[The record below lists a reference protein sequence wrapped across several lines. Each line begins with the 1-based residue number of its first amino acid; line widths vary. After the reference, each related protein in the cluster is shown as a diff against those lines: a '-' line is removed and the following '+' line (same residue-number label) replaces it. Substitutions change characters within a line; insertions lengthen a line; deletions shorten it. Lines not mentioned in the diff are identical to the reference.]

1 MGDDTSVRVAVRV
14 RPLIP
19 REVIDM
25 CHACTSVASREPQIW
40 VGKDKAF
47 TFDHV
52 FDSPTHQDRVYD
64 TCVKGLVEGCFDGY
78 NATVLAYGQTGSG
91 KTYTMGTGYGLH
103 INEHEQGI
111 IPRAVAHLF
120 EGIAQRQADA
130 REKGAPVPDFK
141 VHVQF
146 MELYNEEIFDLLNSG
161 KDMDDRGRKSH
172 IKIHEDVKGE
182 IYTVGVAT
190 KTVQNAEQVM
200 KCLESGALSRTTAST
215 AMNVQSS
222 RSHAIFTLH
231 IKQQRVV
238 AMPPLE
244 AAEDDDNSGE
254 LSGENGTSSMSE
266 FETLTAKFHFVDLAG
281 SERLKRTG
289 ATGDRAKEGIS
300 INCGLLALG
309 NVISALGD
317 ASGKVSH
324 VPYRDSKLTRLLQ
337 DSLGGNSRTLMIACV
352 SPCDRDF
359 METLNT
365 LRYANR
371 AKNIKNKITVNQ
383 DKSSQTIALLRRE
396 IQDLQLELMEYKQAS
411 ATGKR
416 LVGEDGVEQVNDM
429 FYENTMLQTENGNFR
444 TRVKALQETVER
456 LTVKNTELLAEQ
468 AAASWVGR
476 EGSEDVKVLIQGYLK
491 EVEELRSKL
500 MESEEVCTQLRKQL
514 QRSQAR
520 ASLSPTATV
529 AVSGVYDVGAEV
541 EEASVDDVLAEAKRD
556 VESLRRKTKHLSRA
570 QRDEEDGEKKSDA
583 DEDTAEANGND
594 ESSESE
600 AELEEDAIFNGE
612 REKDF
617 AARFWIPCSSLSTIR
632 KVNKSISSLR
642 RLVHRSN
649 KEKTYSKDLAN
660 LTTEIS
666 CKQKLI
672 EQLEQSQ
679 RRLHT
684 MRMHYEEKLVQLQ
697 QRIRETEIERD
708 RILSTMGGGGA
719 SKDSEEKVRKIK
731 GDFERKLCQ
740 LQTELKKMQSAKRE
754 HAQLMKNQAEYERQ
768 VRKLKQEVAD
778 MKKTKVSLMTKMK
791 EESRRHQEMEKR
803 RNREVAHMKKE
814 SRQQENRIR
823 SLEAQNRTKEMVLKR
838 RHEEVAALRRQA
850 RPMSSRVA
858 GRVAPGGRGNGKAL
872 LVSPRAAKQKW
883 QSLEKNIDKLV
894 LHKQSICT
902 LERDMERWL
911 MEREKLTRHLEKLV
925 RKRDRARLAGKDER
939 YVYDLEEQVE
949 GVHANLQYVNLEIR
963 ECQANILQLEEPK
976 EDLDLLDARGL
987 LGGAESPQ
995 ARYLFDKL
1003 LHMAINQSIQA
1014 TQRQAV
1020 VQELQERLK
1029 QVEANN
1035 AMHQDLLEHS
1045 LYSMQIDMLAGGNEE
1060 AGTWAD
1066 INISLSRYTAVKASP
1081 AGMLST
1087 LYYLRS
1093 QKPDPYALGRSDPI
1107 FCFAFSPSAAD
1118 TTSHGSQSSVE
1129 GVSPALLR
1137 PPSFFSSAPS
1147 LFCLFAPLHIAPYP
1161 GGHDLGLTL
1170 APHSRSSPG
1179 ILSAR
1184 IPVRAKDMP
1193 QVVPVL
1199 IREHYG
1205 GSGDGPSG
1213 GPAGDRRR
1221 HDDVASRRGLPRP
1234 WTRREPDSSF
1244 ERAGISQVSGR
1255 PQLLALEHAVYGS
1268 FIGQSDATL
1277 LSVLPLTTIGQC
1289 QGGYIKHCWSGE
1301 SLLEYDKHRHVPPA
1315 TCYESVAWTQ
1325 GGGRGQSVDATP
1337 PSSPPAGRRARENV
1351 FSRLAGT
1358 GTAPLVK
1365 PDRGVIS
1372 VFTGKPIF
1380 SKSSPLVCTHVAEGH
1395 SKAVLSLAVTNDVL
1409 FSSSKD
1415 RTVKIWNLHTG
1426 QEIQSLRGH
1435 PDNVVAVRYCEYT
1448 RLTFSVSTAYIKV
1461 WDVRENPAKCV
1472 HTLFSSGNC
1481 ENGPVVPDSASRS
1494 LQIPQNE
1501 SRINAIELN
1510 QYGTLLFS
1518 AASNIVRIWDLR
1530 RQVFYLCLSHRF
1542 ACVGK
1547 LAGGH
1552 QAAVMCMAVD
1562 DAGVDSSL
1570 VVTGSKDHYI
1580 KVFEIPESG
1589 NGVLTPKMNLE
1600 PPHYDGI
1607 QSLALCNDYLFSGS
1621 RDYCIKKWDLST
1633 QSHVMSLNQ
1642 AHKDWIC
1649 ALNFMPNPGG
1659 PTVLLSSCRGG
1670 MLKLWNAE
1678 NCSLI
1683 GELRAHTSPI
1693 NAIATNSSCVFTA
1706 SNNNDIKVWR
1716 TPGYYLEAD
1725 SSSEDAEGNVKFAS
1739 GLQT

>member
-52 FDSPTHQDRVYD
+52 FDCPTHQEQVYD
-64 TCVKGLVEGCFDGY
+64 TCVKALVEGCFDGY

-91 KTYTMGTGYGLH
+91 KTYTMGTGYGLNL
-103 INEHEQGI
+103 NEHERGV
-111 IPRAVAHLF
+111 IPRAVDHLF
-120 EGIAQRQADA
+120 AGIAQRQAEA

-161 KDMDDRGRKSH
+161 KDDRGNKSG

-182 IYTVGVAT
+182 IYTIGVAT
-190 KTVQNAEQVM
+190 KTVQSAEQVI

-238 AMPPLE
+238 TVPLLEGADEEDGGEGE
-244 AAEDDDNSGE
+244 AST
-254 LSGENGTSSMSE
+254 LSE

-317 ASGKVSH
+317 ASGKISH

-396 IQDLQLELMEYKQAS
+396 IQDLQLELMEYKQ
-411 ATGKR
+411 GKR

-468 AAASWVGR
+468 AAAAWIGR
-476 EGSEDVKVLIQGYLK
+476 DGSDAGDVKVLIQGYLK
-491 EVEELRSKL
+491 EVEELRTKL
-500 MESEEVCTQLRKQL
+500 MESEEMCGQLRKQL

-520 ASLSPTATV
+520 LLPSPTTV
-529 AVSGVYDVGAEV
+529 AVSGVYDVGAE
-541 EEASVDDVLAEAKRD
+541 EASVDDVLAQAKRD
-556 VESLRRKTKHLSRA
+556 VECLTRKTKHLSRA
-570 QRDEEDGEKKSDA
+570 QREEEEGEKKSDA

-600 AELEEDAIFNGE
+600 AEADEDE
-612 REKDF
+612 RYSQD
-617 AARFWIPCSSLSTIR
+617 
-632 KVNKSISSLR
+632 
-642 RLVHRSN
+642 LV
-649 KEKTYSKDLAN
+649 N
-660 LTTEIS
+660 LTMEIS

-697 QRIRETEIERD
+697 ARIRETELERD
-708 RILSTMGGGGA
+708 RILSSVGSAGP
-719 SKDSEEKVRKIK
+719 SKDSEEKVRKIR
-731 GDFERKLCQ
+731 GDFERRLGQ
-740 LQTELKKMQSAKRE
+740 LQGELKKMQAARRE

-768 VRKLKQEVAD
+768 VRKLKQDVAD

-791 EESRRHQEMEKR
+791 EESRRHQEAEKR
-803 RNREVAHMKKE
+803 RQREVAQMRKE
-814 SRQQENRIR
+814 NRQQENRIR

-858 GRVAPGGRGNGKAL
+858 GRGNGKAL
-872 LVSPRAAKQKW
+872 LVSPRVAKQKW
-883 QSLEKNIDKLV
+883 QTLEKNIDKLV
-894 LHKQSICT
+894 LSKQNIYT

-911 MEREKLTRHLEKLV
+911 MEREKLTRHLDKLI
-925 RKRDRARLAGKDER
+925 RKRDKARLAGKDER
-939 YVYDLEEQVE
+939 YVHDLEEQVE
-949 GVHANLQYVNLEIR
+949 GLQANVQYVNMEITD
-963 ECQANILQLEEPK
+963 CQANILQLEEPK
-976 EDLDLLDARGL
+976 EELLDVGSL
-987 LGGAESPQ
+987 LDGTESPQ
-995 ARYLFDKL
+995 ARYLIDKL
-1003 LHMAINQSIQA
+1003 LHMAINQSVQA
-1014 TQRQAV
+1014 NQHQAV
-1020 VQELQERLK
+1020 VQELEARLQ

-1045 LYSMQIDMLAGGNEE
+1045 LYAMQMDGLATEE
-1060 AGTWAD
+1060 AGSTP
-1066 INISLSRYTAVKASP
+1066 SSRS
-1081 AGMLST
+1081 
-1087 LYYLRS
+1087 
-1093 QKPDPYALGRSDPI
+1093 
-1107 FCFAFSPSAAD
+1107 
-1118 TTSHGSQSSVE
+1118 
-1129 GVSPALLR
+1129 VSPTLTFTAASEVGSLDTSNVTFRRSKARRKTATPQELLYASSMDAPQTEEALTD
-1137 PPSFFSSAPS
+1137 PPRALPAMEDVMAMSHPDGACFDLGPDGNLTRVSSAPGS
-1147 LFCLFAPLHIAPYP
+1147 L
-1161 GGHDLGLTL
+1161 
-1170 APHSRSSPG
+1170 
-1179 ILSAR
+1179 
-1184 IPVRAKDMP
+1184 K
-1193 QVVPVL
+1193 
-1199 IREHYG
+1199 E
-1205 GSGDGPSG
+1205 
-1213 GPAGDRRR
+1213 
-1221 HDDVASRRGLPRP
+1221 
-1234 WTRREPDSSF
+1234 
-1244 ERAGISQVSGR
+1244 
-1255 PQLLALEHAVYGS
+1255 
-1268 FIGQSDATL
+1268 
-1277 LSVLPLTTIGQC
+1277 
-1289 QGGYIKHCWSGE
+1289 
-1301 SLLEYDKHRHVPPA
+1301 
-1315 TCYESVAWTQ
+1315 
-1325 GGGRGQSVDATP
+1325 SVDATP
-1337 PSSPPAGRRARENV
+1337 PSSPPGGRRARENV
-1351 FSRLAGT
+1351 FSRLT
-1358 GTAPLVK
+1358 GTAPPAK

-1372 VFTGKPIF
+1372 VFTGKPILN
-1380 SKSSPLVCTHVAEGH
+1380 KSSPLVCTHVAEGH
-1395 SKAVLSLAVTNDVL
+1395 SKAVLSLAVTDDVL

-1481 ENGPVVPDSASRS
+1481 ENGPVVADSASRS

-1501 SRINAIELN
+1501 TRINAIELN

-1530 RQVFYLCLSHRF
+1530 RF

-1562 DAGVDSSL
+1562 DPGVDSSL
-1570 VVTGSKDHYI
+1570 LVTGSKDHYI

-1621 RDYCIKKWDLST
+1621 RDYCIKKWDLSS
-1633 QSHVMSLNQ
+1633 QSHIVSLNQ

-1649 ALNFMPNPGG
+1649 ALSFMPNPGG
-1659 PTVLLSSCRGG
+1659 PPVLLSSCRGG
-1670 MLKLWNAE
+1670 MLKLWNAD
-1678 NCSLI
+1678 NCSLV
-1683 GELRAHTSPI
+1683 GQLRAHTSPI

-1706 SNNNDIKVWR
+1706 SNDHTVRVWQVR
-1716 TPGYYLEAD
+1716 GSTDLSPD
-1725 SSSEDAEGNVKFAS
+1725 S
-1739 GLQT
+1739 